1 MSYSNDRRMTPLRI
15 GIDLVSVDSVRES
28 VRSHGDR
35 YLARVFSPQE
45 IADST
50 PAAALDERRL
60 AERLAVK
67 EATFK
72 ALEVGPRDPTVWTD
86 IEVKR
91 DATGSVEVSLRGTAA
106 ELAKIAGITRLAAS
120 LTHGHDSAAA
130 IVIAE
135 LSASDR

>member
-1 MSYSNDRRMTPLRI
+1 MTPLRI
-15 GIDLVSVDSVRES
+15 GIDLVSVDSVRDS

-35 YLARVFSPQE
+35 YLARVFSPRE

-50 PAAALDERRL
+50 TTTALPERRL

-72 ALEVGPRDPTVWTD
+72 ALELGRCDPTVWTD
-86 IEVKR
+86 VEVTLDPAGK
-91 DATGSVEVSLRGTAA
+91 VEVSLRGTAA

>member
-1 MSYSNDRRMTPLRI
+1 MTYSNDRRMTPLRI

-35 YLARVFSPQE
+35 YLARVFSPHE

-50 PAAALDERRL
+50 TTTLDEGRL

-72 ALEVGPRDPTVWTD
+72 ALQVGPNDPTVWTD
-86 IEVKR
+86 VEVRR
-91 DATGSVEVSLRGTAA
+91 DATGSVEVSLRGAAA
-106 ELAKIAGITRLAAS
+106 ELARIAGVTRLAAS
-120 LTHGHDSAAA
+120 LTHGRESAAA

-135 LSASDR
+135 RSASDR

>member
-1 MSYSNDRRMTPLRI
+1 MTYSSRRRMTPVRI

-28 VRSHGDR
+28 VRAYGER
-35 YLARVFSPQE
+35 YLARVFSPRE

-50 PAAALDERRL
+50 TAALDERRL

-72 ALEVGPRDPTVWTD
+72 ALELGPRDPTVWRD
-86 IEVKR
+86 VEVKR
-91 DATGSVEVSLRGTAA
+91 AAAGTVEVSLRGAAA
-106 ELAKIAGITRLAAS
+106 ELARIAGITRLAAS
-120 LTHGHDSAAA
+120 LTHGRDSAAA

-135 LSASDR
+135 HSASDR

>member
-1 MSYSNDRRMTPLRI
+1 MTPLRI

-35 YLARVFSPQE
+35 YLARVFSPRE

-50 PAAALDERRL
+50 TSALDERRL

-86 IEVKR
+86 VEVKG
-91 DATGSVEVSLRGTAA
+91 AAAGGVEVSLRGTAA